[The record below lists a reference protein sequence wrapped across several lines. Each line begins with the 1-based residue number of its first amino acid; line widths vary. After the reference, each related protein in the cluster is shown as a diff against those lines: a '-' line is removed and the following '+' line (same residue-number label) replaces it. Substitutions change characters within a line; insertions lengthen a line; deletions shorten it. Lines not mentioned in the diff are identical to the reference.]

1 MRALCAVAFAAVLVP
16 VSIQAEQASPAAR
29 VPFDDCTLT
38 HRLTSIYSLAGLPDA
53 LRSDLSAR
61 VGNLADRGQPY
72 QSTDAIVLNGA
83 PTQRFIRAVQS
94 DHNLFV
100 WYEQGGIA
108 VRARVVVYDIDAAV
122 GAQEPPAG
130 PRFEAN
136 FTTFDL
142 CRATDAYLDG
152 MSPANGGEH

>member
-1 MRALCAVAFAAVLVP
+1 MRALFPIAFAAAFLP
-16 VSIQAEQASPAAR
+16 VSVLAEQVSPAAR
-29 VPFDDCTLT
+29 VPFDECTLT

-53 LRSDLSAR
+53 LRNDLAAR
-61 VGNLADRGQPY
+61 VGKLADRGQPY

-83 PTQRFIRAVQS
+83 PTQRFIRAVRS

-108 VRARVVVYDIDAAV
+108 VRTRVVVYDIDAA
-122 GAQEPPAG
+122 GDTQELAAA

-136 FTTFDL
+136 FATFDL